1 MAVSTMQAVSII
13 GLTRDIDNVISVLGE
28 SGVFHP
34 DDVSSFYSNTKD
46 FTHLQSKNIYAEPLN
61 TLKATL
67 SLTKRKFNL
76 VDVSDFNPTF
86 KEIELFTNQI
96 NSDIEVLAD
105 DRLFV
110 EEQLMQAKENLVE
123 TTHFVGLGVEI
134 EKVLTLKYIS
144 SRFGRLPKES
154 FEKLSAYKDN
164 PYVDLL
170 SVPRINHIIGA
181 FILLRLTKP
190 RKLTESFQ
198 DCTLKNVMFSELMTH
213 REFI

>member
-34 DDVSSFYSNTKD
+34 DDVSSFYSNTKA

-110 EEQLMQAKENLVE
+110 EDQLMQAKENLVKQH
-123 TTHFVGLGVEI
+123 TLSDLGL
-134 EKVLTLKYIS
+134 KLK
-144 SRFGRLPKES
+144 RF
-154 FEKLSAYKDN
+154 
-164 PYVDLL
+164 
-170 SVPRINHIIGA
+170 
-181 FILLRLTKP
+181 
-190 RKLTESFQ
+190 
-198 DCTLKNVMFSELMTH
+198 
-213 REFI
+213 

>member
-154 FEKLSAYKDN
+154 FEPIKIILMWI
-164 PYVDLL
+164 LL

-190 RKLTESFQ
+190 RKLTESFR
-198 DCTLKNVMFSELMTH
+198 DYILKNAMFSELMTH

>member
-1 MAVSTMQAVSII
+1 MQAVSII

-123 TTHFVGLGVEI
+123 TLTNTLKHSGADEFSLKISVMNKVIRAEFKDNGKGSDSFRKGTGLTAI
-134 EKVLTLKYIS
+134 EERTVLTDGKCIFPAQTDGFSVVNIFSLK
-144 SRFGRLPKES
+144 E
-154 FEKLSAYKDN
+154 E
-164 PYVDLL
+164 
-170 SVPRINHIIGA
+170 
-181 FILLRLTKP
+181 
-190 RKLTESFQ
+190 
-198 DCTLKNVMFSELMTH
+198 NV
-213 REFI
+213 

>member
-1 MAVSTMQAVSII
+1 MQAVSII

-134 EKVLTLKYIS
+134 EKLLNNQSISVHALADCLRKALK
-144 SRFGRLPKES
+144 S
-154 FEKLSAYKDN
+154 FQPIKIILMWI
-164 PYVDLL
+164 LL

>member
-1 MAVSTMQAVSII
+1 MM
-13 GLTRDIDNVISVLGE
+13 
-28 SGVFHP
+28 FHP
-34 DDVSSFYSNTKD
+34 LQQHKGFYASAI
-46 FTHLQSKNIYAEPLN
+46 KNIYAEPLN

-154 FEKLSAYKDN
+154 FE
-164 PYVDLL
+164 
-170 SVPRINHIIGA
+170 
-181 FILLRLTKP
+181 
-190 RKLTESFQ
+190 SFQ
-198 DCTLKNVMFSELMTH
+198 PIKIILM
-213 REFI
+213 

>member
-110 EEQLMQAKENLVE
+110 DKSLVI
-123 TTHFVGLGVEI
+123 V
-134 EKVLTLKYIS
+134 K
-144 SRFGRLPKES
+144 GRE
-154 FEKLSAYKDN
+154 LSPVVHKFLNYCKQCRA
-164 PYVDLL
+164 L
-170 SVPRINHIIGA
+170 
-181 FILLRLTKP
+181 
-190 RKLTESFQ
+190 Q
-198 DCTLKNVMFSELMTH
+198 SEGQN
-213 REFI
+213 EDIF

>member
-144 SRFGRLPKES
+144 SRFGRLPKG
-154 FEKLSAYKDN
+154 KLYFSAYKKIILMWI
-164 PYVDLL
+164 LL

-190 RKLTESFQ
+190 RKLTESFFRIV
-198 DCTLKNVMFSELMTH
+198 L
-213 REFI
+213 

>member
-154 FEKLSAYKDN
+154 FQPIKIILMWI
-164 PYVDLL
+164 LL

>member
-134 EKVLTLKYIS
+134 EKLLTLKYIS

-164 PYVDLL
+164 PYVDFIVC
-170 SVPRINHIIGA
+170 SEDKSHYWGVYFAPIDKTEEIDRI
-181 FILLRLTKP
+181 
-190 RKLTESFQ
+190 
-198 DCTLKNVMFSELMTH
+198 FSGLYFEKCDGS
-213 REFI
+213 RS